1 MVLGGVKTGTELVID
16 AIRVVRHYPKFLV
29 PIGVVWLVIAYVT
42 IWQRFFLVTR
52 GRGPLELL
60 AITFGIILLFAVL
73 LVLSC
78 SILLQMIEQVER
90 HGREPSLR
98 QATRKTL
105 RSNLGG
111 LVGVA
116 VVWSIIW
123 FFLTLLQAIFEDD
136 DRSDSDYSPE
146 AAARTLAGAD
156 DVSLWSLSI
165 DALKKGVRMLVFLV
179 LPAIVWED
187 RGFRDGMRRGYG
199 VFRENLS
206 AFATGFSLTWVIA
219 GFIFLPVAVV
229 LELASEQVIRLT
241 ATQWYFVMGYIGVAW
256 SFTIYLEQLFTADLF
271 LWHVEWEQAVEAAE
285 ANGEPAPDIR
295 DVPRPT
301 LLDDVA
307 SLSER
312 KLPDGESAPLAGD
325 D

>member
-29 PIGVVWLVIAYVT
+29 PIGAVWLVIAYVT

-60 AITFGIILLFAVL
+60 AIAFGIILLFAVL
-73 LVLSC
+73 LVLAC
-78 SILLQMIEQVER
+78 SILLEMIEQVER

-98 QATRKTL
+98 RATRKTV
-105 RSNLGG
+105 RSNLFG
-111 LVGVA
+111 LLGVA
-116 VVWSIIW
+116 FVWSIIW

-136 DRSDSDYSPE
+136 ERDSDYSPE
-146 AAARTLAGAD
+146 AAARTLAGAENI
-156 DVSLWSLSI
+156 SLWSLSI

-187 RGFRDGMRRGYG
+187 RGFRDGMRRGYE

-206 AFATGFSLTWVIA
+206 AFATGFSLTWLIT
-219 GFIFLPVAVV
+219 GFIFLPVAIV
-229 LELASEQVIRLT
+229 LELASEEVIRLT
-241 ATQWYFVMGYIGVAW
+241 ATQWYVVIGYIGVAW
-256 SFTIYLEQLFTADLF
+256 SVSIYLEQLFTADLF
-271 LWHVEWEQAVEAAE
+271 LWHLEWEQAVEAAE
-285 ANGEPAPDIR
+285 ANGERAPDIR
-295 DVPRPT
+295 DVPRPS